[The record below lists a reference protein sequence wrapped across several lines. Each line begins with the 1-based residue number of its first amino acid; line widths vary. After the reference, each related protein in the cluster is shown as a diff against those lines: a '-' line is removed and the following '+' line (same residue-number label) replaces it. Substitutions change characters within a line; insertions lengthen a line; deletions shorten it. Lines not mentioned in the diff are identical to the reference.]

1 MGKIYNFVLNASN
14 GTGADNNNKSFLVDW
29 DKIPDYKPLKLTFS
43 FVTNDISDTFISIS
57 NIYCN
62 LGQSQNYFGTSDS
75 MTNIRGDYLGF
86 VVPVAYPIAGGLFY
100 ESLRA
105 DLNTNPPIYL
115 YRRPQS
121 SNITVE
127 FRTNTAPSPSY
138 TVGIGVYTLIL
149 SFEEI
154 EEK

>member
-1 MGKIYNFVLNASN
+1 MGKIYNYVLNATN
-14 GTGADNNNKSFLVDW
+14 GTGADHSKSFMVDW
-29 DKIPDYKPLKLTFS
+29 DKMPDYKPLKMS
-43 FVTNDISDTFISIS
+43 FVFTSNDTGDAFSSVA

-62 LGQSQNYFGTSDS
+62 LGQCDNYFGTSDS
-75 MTNIRGDYLGF
+75 MTNNRSDYLGF

-105 DLNTNPPIYL
+105 DRTTNPPIYL
-115 YRRPQS
+115 HRRPQS

-127 FRTNTAPSPSY
+127 FRTSTAVAPFY
-138 TVGIGVYTLIL
+138 AIALGLYTLVL

-154 EEK
+154 EE